1 MEEECL
7 RIGTKTLSK
16 CWWERI
22 SKKLLKMVERK
33 SSLNSM
39 HHGVDIANSWLLS
52 GTNWERNTR
61 TMRRSSSPKWTPQP
75 TKLKTSKS
83 NHSLP
88 SSTSLMERSSITKV
102 DEPLKIL
109 SSFSIQ
115 TVKLKTAPLQMN
127 QSQQKMR
134 NFRLSQR
141 SQRRKTLPLLKQR
154 RKTNSRQLITNFLGD
169 FLNFASVGVLVVG
182 DMSVEGL

>member
-1 MEEECL
+1 
-7 RIGTKTLSK
+7 
-16 CWWERI
+16 
-22 SKKLLKMVERK
+22 
-33 SSLNSM
+33 
-39 HHGVDIANSWLLS
+39 
-52 GTNWERNTR
+52 
-61 TMRRSSSPKWTPQP
+61 MRE
-75 TKLKTSKS
+75 TSKS

-154 RKTNSRQLITNFLGD
+154 RKTNSRQLITNFFRRL
-169 FLNFASVGVLVVG
+169 FKFCVSWCVGG
-182 DMSVEGL
+182 RGHERG